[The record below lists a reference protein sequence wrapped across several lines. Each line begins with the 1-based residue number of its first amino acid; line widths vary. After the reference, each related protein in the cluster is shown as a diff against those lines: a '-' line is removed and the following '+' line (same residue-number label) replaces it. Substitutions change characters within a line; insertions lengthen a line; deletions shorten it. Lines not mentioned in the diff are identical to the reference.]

1 MANYSQMLG
10 SLAAEKAVGATK
22 SFAKGAKQAFLN
34 ETQGISSIA
43 QFAQTAREQINVS
56 NRTLVEQRKNNV
68 ISLEMVKELR
78 RVNANISKSNV
89 IAIRTAK
96 AAGLKNAT
104 AGIAPTSGGGGAGGG
119 DGGGGGGVTTALI
132 AGAAGGA
139 GASVLTIARAIAGR
153 IIGALLGPAGLFVGG
168 AFALS
173 QFGPRAVSQGMSNR
187 FNTKSAPI
195 ASTGTMG
202 ATPQQQSEA
211 RAASSGGLNFGIPIG
226 GSGVEYIVTSRY
238 GMRNGKMH
246 KGIDLA
252 SKGNKPALAIASE
265 AGKVIEARSSPTYG
279 NFVKLEHSNGMHTLY
294 AHLGSS
300 SVYTGRKVV
309 KGETLGTI
317 GNTGTVDG
325 PTGIHLHFEVH
336 RGGNQIDPESVINFG
351 GLPVR
356 DEPVKNSD
364 GNQFRAPPD
373 TGTGVKNVLGSFAG
387 PGVRGVSPSSQS
399 ASIYDFAPVGANLG
413 AGTQIKTRSLAEQ
426 FLAITAKQNVI
437 QTQQLVQANKNLK
450 TLNVT
455 TARAGGVSLAG
466 GSVARRGPPTQ
477 DQLRERYYRSQLE
490 SARQSFLSV
499 TQRLI
504 NTTLLKTFF
513 PRGFGVTRQQSLGM
527 GYVGNLIGNEIGL
540 TNKITGVLSKAFG
553 KQYGQAYGQIFGRL
567 GNVFIDKAANEFS
580 KSIGFN
586 PEDPTKFTF
595 GQILGNFLTKGTKQQ
610 RKAGRRMGLEQLIYN
625 YTGIPLGPSSLL
637 SFLSMNPAMAGFR
650 SMMGMTGN
658 PMQYAMNPALAL
670 QQMSGAGANYI
681 TNPLFAG
688 ITGGFNM
695 IPGGQVGM
703 SMMQVRTVDG
713 QRMYA
718 SQAAQANIIA
728 NEQAYNI
735 ENQTSEQ
742 KGFFQGLGD
751 TFMGGLRSLGT
762 FLTGGSAGNLF
773 SGGGSGGA
781 GGGGGDFFSNIAG
794 AGANMLAMY
803 GGYKIMQKIGGKNQN
818 PLVTMLGTM
827 AISQGLKIGA
837 GMALDALGYGAVA
850 KTLGLPTALP
860 SFGGATTGSITG
872 AGIGSAGAAETGLTM
887 AGGAADSAAAYTAS
901 LGEFGVVPG
910 FGAAGTA
917 AAATGGEAAL
927 IAAESGIF
935 GSTVGATATTT
946 TTSAAAAT
954 ATEGIIATAAE
965 FIPPL
970 LAVYAIYRAFNYFLN
985 EKGDTRITYSIY
997 VKGNNDVNAGAVVH
1011 QEKVNS
1017 QQMIDL
1023 VTMLGKSGFA
1033 MIKKIESSTG
1043 VGPNFDYLTVQIS
1056 VKPHRRVELGFN
1068 NGTPGGG
1075 DRKKTPIKLTTLDV
1089 RKPITQDIIKGIL
1102 DDMGKE
1108 IAKKMSETTG
1118 KSADQLTTSIN
1129 TMTAEEAAGT
1139 FSNLNSNVQKF
1150 TSDVI
1155 GYDEEGNPIMRSVS
1169 AGANASASGT
1179 NLTLQQV
1186 QNQND
1191 ELKNSNPSTAT
1202 TNAAGNGTAV
1212 VNSGNVID
1220 NSNKTTII
1228 NQRLYDDNIVQFGAF
1243 TGAEYGRVS
1252 YNRN

>member
-1 MANYSQMLG
+1 MANYSQLLG
-10 SLAAEKAVGATK
+10 KLASEKAAST
-22 SFAKGAKQAFLN
+22 AKGVASGMKRAFLS
-34 ETQGISSIA
+34 EAEGIQSAAAII
-43 QFAQTAREQINVS
+43 QTSREQINVA
-56 NRTLVEQRKNNV
+56 NKTLVEQKKNNV
-68 ISLEMVKELR
+68 ISLEMVKQLR
-78 RVNANISKSNV
+78 AVNTNIAKSNV

-96 AAGLKNAT
+96 AAGMKSVG
-104 AGIAPTSGGGGAGGG
+104 AGIAPAGGGAGGG
-119 DGGGGGGVTTALI
+119 EGGGGGSDVAAAALG
-132 AGAAGGA
+132 GAAGA
-139 GASVLTIARAIAGR
+139 GIASTIRSILVGVFRGLFMNPVGLTAIAGLG
-153 IIGALLGPAGLFVGG
+153 IIGTLAATTSSNTFTRYNTPLGGRPGSTSNGG
-168 AFALS
+168 GGRTS
-173 QFGPRAVSQGMSNR
+173 QEGRP
-187 FNTKSAPI
+187 
-195 ASTGTMG
+195 
-202 ATPQQQSEA
+202 E
-211 RAASSGGLNFGIPIG
+211 SSGGLNFGIPVDG
-226 GSGVEYIVTSRY
+226 TYVVTSGY
-238 GMRNGKMH
+238 GMRNGRMH
-246 KGIDLA
+246 YGIDLA
-252 SKGNKPALAIASE
+252 PTDGKTINAIASAE
-265 AGKVIEARSSPTYG
+265 GTVVEQRTSPSYG
-279 NFVKLEHSNGMHTLY
+279 IFVKVKHSNGYHTLY
-294 AHLGSS
+294 AHLASAR
-300 SVYTGRKVV
+300 VFQGRRVK
-309 KGETLGTI
+309 KGEILGVV

-325 PTGIHLHFEVH
+325 PTGIHLHFEIENKAGNRLNPTDVI
-336 RGGNQIDPESVINFG
+336 RFGEYSDKVSTTADSAGNQYSTKRAVPSVGESA
-351 GLPVR
+351 
-356 DEPVKNSD
+356 KN
-364 GNQFRAPPD
+364 AL
-373 TGTGVKNVLGSFAG
+373 KSFPG
-387 PGVRGVSPSSQS
+387 PGALGASPIRGSE
-399 ASIYDFAPVGANLG
+399 YDFAPVGANLG
-413 AGTQIKTRSLAEQ
+413 AGTQIRTRSFAEQ
-426 FLAITAKQNVI
+426 ALAITAKQNVI
-437 QTQQLVQANKNLK
+437 QTQQLIQANKNLK
-450 TLNVT
+450 TLNYT
-455 TARAGGVSLAG
+455 TARAGGIPLAG
-466 GSVARRGPPTQ
+466 GSVSRRGPPTQ

-595 GQILGNFLTKGTKQQ
+595 GQILGNFLTKGTKEQ
-610 RKAGRRMGLEQLIYN
+610 RKAGRRMGLEQLVYN

-670 QQMSGAGANYI
+670 QQMSGAGATYM

-742 KGFFQGLGD
+742 KGFFEGLGD
-751 TFMGGLRSLGT
+751 TFMGGLRSLGS
-762 FLTGGSAGNLF
+762 FLTSGSAGNLF
-773 SGGGSGGA
+773 SGGGTGGGGA
-781 GGGGGDFFSNIAG
+781 GGGGDFFSNIAG

-803 GGYKIMQKIGGKNQN
+803 GGYKLMQKVGGKNQN
-818 PLVTMLGTM
+818 PIVTMLGTM
-827 AISQGLKIGA
+827 ALSQGLKIGA
-837 GMALDALGYGAVA
+837 GMALDALGYGAAA
-850 KTLGLPTALP
+850 KALGLPTALP
-860 SFGGATTGSITG
+860 SFGGATTGITG
-872 AGIGSAGAAETGLTM
+872 GGIGSAGAAETGLTM

-935 GSTVGATATTT
+935 GSTVGATTATTATTT
-946 TTSAAAAT
+946 TAAAT

-1023 VTMLGKSGFA
+1023 VTMLGKSGFS

-1068 NGTPGGG
+1068 TGTPGAG
-1075 DRKKTPIKLTTLDV
+1075 DRKKTPVKLTTLDV

-1118 KSADQLTTSIN
+1118 KSADQLTTSLG
-1129 TMTAEEAAGT
+1129 TMTPEEAAGT

-1150 TSDVI
+1150 TSDVV
-1155 GYDEEGNPIMRSVS
+1155 GYDDEGNPIMRSVS

-1186 QNQND
+1186 QNQNE

-1212 VNSGNVID
+1212 VNAGNVVD
-1220 NSNKTTII
+1220 NSSKTTII
-1228 NQRLYDDNIVQFGAF
+1228 NQKLYDDNIVQFGAF

-1252 YNRN
+1252 YGTN